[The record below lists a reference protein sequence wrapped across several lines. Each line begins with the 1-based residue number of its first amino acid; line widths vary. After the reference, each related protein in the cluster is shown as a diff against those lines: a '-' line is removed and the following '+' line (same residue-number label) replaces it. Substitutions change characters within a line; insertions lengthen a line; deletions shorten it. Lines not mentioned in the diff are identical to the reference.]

1 MVSRWNR
8 MFWPYDR
15 AAEQYERDHR
25 AWVWPHGA
33 QPGVLADPGPRLPS
47 RGRRVRGPRLAPR
60 GLAEGAFMDQPVLV
74 AWGRPEESGWWS
86 QVVRVESGWEFQDVI
101 ADIWSGG
108 VSDHY
113 YRPVWAITE
122 CLRAPLK
129 GIEVGEHLPQRD
141 HEGRTVASTGSGCA
155 ATTPGRW
162 TCTVAPL
169 DRPSVP

>member
-1 MVSRWNR
+1 
-8 MFWPYDR
+8 
-15 AAEQYERDHR
+15 
-25 AWVWPHGA
+25 
-33 QPGVLADPGPRLPS
+33 
-47 RGRRVRGPRLAPR
+47 
-60 GLAEGAFMDQPVLV
+60 MDQPVLV

-129 GIEVGEHLPQRD
+129 GIEVGEHLSPTRPRRAHRGLHRQWLCGD
-141 HEGRTVASTGSGCA
+141 DSWALDLHSCALGQALGALTGFPVASNPVAQGA
-155 ATTPGRW
+155 LVDPEIPGHRSERGVRAILQLHGG
-162 TCTVAPL
+162 TS
-169 DRPSVP
+169 REI